1 MKRQVSRRNFIKTAA
16 TAGIM
21 LSSGTGF
28 WEDGRNALAKEAQAV
43 NPSHSSAANVNVL
56 QSLLQKRRSV
66 REFRPEPLPM
76 PVISRLLWS
85 AFGINRPDGKRTAP
99 SARNRQEIDIY
110 VATSNGLSVYDAK
123 ENTVKLILPQDI
135 REITGTQ
142 SYAGQAPLNLV
153 YVADS
158 ARMGATTKEE
168 TIFYSA
174 ANTGFICQNVYLF
187 CAAEGLG
194 TTVRAAIDKPL
205 LAQTMKLRPDQIIT
219 LAQSVGYP
227 KTGV

>member
-1 MKRQVSRRNFIKTAA
+1 MKRQVSRRNFIKTTA
-16 TAGIM
+16 TAGII
-21 LSSGTGF
+21 LSAGTGL
-28 WEDGRNALAKEAQAV
+28 WEDETNVSAKEV
-43 NPSHSSAANVNVL
+43 RIGKPSQSSAETADAL
-56 QSLLQKRRSV
+56 QSLLQKRRSI
-66 REFRPEPLPM
+66 REFRPEPLPT

-110 VATSNGLSVYDAK
+110 AATSSGLYLYDAK
-123 ENTVKLILPQDI
+123 EGRVRQLLSQDI

-142 SYAGQAPLNLV
+142 SYVRQAPLNLV
-153 YVADS
+153 YVADIS
-158 ARMGATTKEE
+158 RMGATTEE
-168 TIFYSA
+168 EKIFYSA

-205 LAQTMKLRPDQIIT
+205 LAQSMKLRPDQIIT

>member
-1 MKRQVSRRNFIKTAA
+1 MKRQVSRRNFLKTAA
-16 TAGIM
+16 TAGIV
-21 LSSGTGF
+21 LSAGTGLG
-28 WEDGRNALAKEAQAV
+28 ESGRTILAKEV
-43 NPSHSSAANVNVL
+43 LTDKPSQSSAEIADAL

-66 REFRPEPLPM
+66 REFRPEPLP
-76 PVISRLLWS
+76 PAIISRLLWS

-99 SARNRQEIDIY
+99 SARNRREIDIY
-110 VATSNGLSVYDAK
+110 IATSNGLSLYDAK

-142 SYAGQAPLNLV
+142 SYVGQAPLNLV
-153 YVADS
+153 YVADIT
-158 ARMGATTKEE
+158 RMGATTNEE
-168 TIFYSA
+168 KIFYSA
-174 ANTGFICQNVYLF
+174 ANSGFICQNVYLF

-194 TTVRAAIDKPL
+194 TTVRAAINKPL